1 MNPPIIM
8 YNKLKRLLTYHIT
21 MGIIVT
27 SDKRVLTPTC
37 HFCTTNLE
45 ALPPYDLGIV
55 QAIFVLSTRICVMI
69 VVTSFSS
76 PCFNS
81 ITWFPILATSPKEV
95 FTIVCYWN
103 ESKHNLLGVG
113 EPTKTHNQLVS
124 CSMLEEGDQA
134 LLL

>member
-1 MNPPIIM
+1 MKLVWSFPSDNESPLIM

-27 SDKRVLTPTC
+27 SDKCVLTPTC
-37 HFCTTNLE
+37 HFCATNLQ
-45 ALPPYDLGIV
+45 ALPPYHLGIV
-55 QAIFVLSTRICVMI
+55 QAIFVLSTRICVMV

-95 FTIVCYWN
+95 FTIVAI
-103 ESKHNLLGVG
+103 GM
-113 EPTKTHNQLVS
+113 NQSTISLALVRPPRS
-124 CSMLEEGDQA
+124 IIGQFLAPC
-134 LLL
+134 